1 MERMMK
7 RSRTMTRT
15 SVNASFAAVLAIAV
29 VGLPNYAFA
38 ADPPTSAHV
47 LDTVEEIRVISA
59 SVACVKLEETGY
71 MVKLDISNEY
81 GRSALKL
88 GTAALLSGKRVN
100 VWFGAAALEG
110 GCWDGENVRPHV
122 VFYLLKD

>member
-15 SVNASFAAVLAIAV
+15 SASASFAAVLAIA
-29 VGLPNYAFA
+29 GLGFPDYALA
-38 ADPPTSAHV
+38 ADPPTMVHV
-47 LDTVEEIRVISA
+47 LDTVQEVRVLSA
-59 SVACVKLEETGY
+59 SVACVMLEETGH

-100 VWFGAAALEG
+100 VWFGSGALEG
-110 GCWDGENVRPHV
+110 GCWTGENVRPHV